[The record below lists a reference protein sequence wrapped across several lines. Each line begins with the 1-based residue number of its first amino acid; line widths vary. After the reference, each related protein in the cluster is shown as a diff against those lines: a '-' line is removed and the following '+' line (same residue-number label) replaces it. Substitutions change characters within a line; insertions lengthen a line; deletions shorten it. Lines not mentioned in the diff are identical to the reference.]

1 MSRSFYVLAGAAVA
15 LAACHS
21 KPQPAAAPTPREA
34 ALAAAAVTT
43 PVPAPVPRAIATP
56 DPTPC
61 GVGKLARFL
70 NLLPT
75 ETAKAQI
82 ASVAGDR
89 PIRYINVTE
98 NDSIGPEPKRL
109 NVETGADGR
118 IKRFSC
124 G

>member
-1 MSRSFYVLAGAAVA
+1 MPRSYLAVPAVLLA
-15 LAACHS
+15 LAACHG
-21 KPQPAAAPTPREA
+21 KPQAAPTPSAQEGA
-34 ALAAAAVTT
+34 IAAAMVTT
-43 PVPAPVPRAIATP
+43 PAPNVAPRAIATP

-61 GVGKLARFL
+61 GVGKLERFL

-75 ETAKAQI
+75 DTAKGQI
-82 ASVAGDR
+82 AATAGNR
-89 PIRYINVTE
+89 PIRYISVTE
-98 NDSIGPEPKRL
+98 NDSIGPNPQRL